1 MAHVKKKEMS
11 APLKLTSSII
21 KTVCELLREGVIPR
35 FACME
40 ADISIRSYHR
50 WREDGKFLFEKR
62 DEGEEPADAE
72 GDMKMQFYIE
82 TEKALGTFDR
92 FLGKEFTKHIPKSWQ
107 TIAWIRQHRFQDDY
121 REASTDGGESGDTK
135 GYTNGGGDTPTES
148 EVQEAKQ
155 RLQEEVR
162 RPA

>member
-1 MAHVKKKEMS
+1 MS

-82 TEKALGTFDR
+82 TEKALGAFDR
-92 FLGKEFTKHIPKSWQ
+92 FLGVEMKKHIPKSWQ
-107 TIAWIRQHRFQDDY
+107 SIAWIRQHRFPDDY
-121 REASTDGGESGDTK
+121 RKASTESGERSDTK
-135 GYTNGGGDTPTES
+135 KRAFSMASTRS
-148 EVQEAKQ
+148 
-155 RLQEEVR
+155 
-162 RPA
+162 

>member
-1 MAHVKKKEMS
+1 MS
-11 APLKLTSSII
+11 APLKLTHSII
-21 KTVCELLREGVIPR
+21 EKVCERLEDGEIPR

-72 GDMKMQFYIE
+72 GDMKMQFYIS
-82 TEKALGTFDR
+82 TEKALGAFDR

-107 TIAWIRQHRFQDDY
+107 SIAWIRQHRFQDDY

-135 GYTNGGGDTPTES
+135 GDTKGGGNTPTER

-155 RLQEEVR
+155 RIQEAKQRIQEKLGI
-162 RPA
+162 PA

>member
-1 MAHVKKKEMS
+1 MA
-11 APLKLTSSII
+11 APLKLTHSII
-21 KTVCELLREGVIPR
+21 KKVCKLLEDGEIPR

-82 TEKALGTFDR
+82 TEKALGAFDR
-92 FLGKEFTKHIPKSWQ
+92 FLGVAMKKHIPKSWQ
-107 TIAWIRQHRFQDDY
+107 SIAWIRQHRFQDDY
-121 REASTDGGESGDTK
+121 RKASTDSGERSDTK

-155 RLQEEVR
+155 RIQEAVR

>member
-1 MAHVKKKEMS
+1 MS

-50 WREDGKFLFEKR
+50 WREDGKFLLEKR

-82 TEKALGTFDR
+82 TEKALGAFDR
-92 FLGKEFTKHIPKSWQ
+92 FLGVEMKKHIPKSWQ
-107 TIAWIRQHRFQDDY
+107 SIAWIRQHRFPNDY
-121 REASTDGGESGDTK
+121 RKSAVDGEDEDEDEDDKSDGNGDAKETQKKKVETAKKNIMEAI
-135 GYTNGGGDTPTES
+135 PT
-148 EVQEAKQ
+148 
-155 RLQEEVR
+155 LNTL
-162 RPA
+162 

>member
-1 MAHVKKKEMS
+1 MS

-62 DEGEEPADAE
+62 DEG
-72 GDMKMQFYIE
+72 DMKMQFYIE
-82 TEKALGTFDR
+82 TEKALGAFDR
-92 FLGKEFTKHIPKSWQ
+92 FLGVEMKKHIPKSWQ
-107 TIAWIRQHRFQDDY
+107 TIA
-121 REASTDGGESGDTK
+121 
-135 GYTNGGGDTPTES
+135 
-148 EVQEAKQ
+148 
-155 RLQEEVR
+155 
-162 RPA
+162 

>member
-1 MAHVKKKEMS
+1 M
-11 APLKLTSSII
+11 
-21 KTVCELLREGVIPR
+21 IPR

-82 TEKALGTFDR
+82 TEKALGAHPIC
-92 FLGKEFTKHIPKSWQ
+92 LAGLKHNAYFHFPSR
-107 TIAWIRQHRFQDDY
+107 TARSLAAVSAY
-121 REASTDGGESGDTK
+121 S
-135 GYTNGGGDTPTES
+135 
-148 EVQEAKQ
+148 V
-155 RLQEEVR
+155 
-162 RPA
+162 

>member
-1 MAHVKKKEMS
+1 MA
-11 APLKLTSSII
+11 APLKLTHSII
-21 KTVCELLREGVIPR
+21 KKVCKLLEDGEIPR

-82 TEKALGTFDR
+82 TEKALGAFDR
-92 FLGKEFTKHIPKSWQ
+92 FLGVEMKKHIPKSWQ
-107 TIAWIRQHRFQDDY
+107 SIAWIRQHRFPDDY
-121 REASTDGGESGDTK
+121 REAAVDGEDEDDKSDGNGNGNGDDDVDENGE
-135 GYTNGGGDTPTES
+135 TEL
-148 EVQEAKQ
+148 ERARR
-155 RLQEEVR
+155 RLR
-162 RPA
+162 SAAGRHA